1 MTIEFSLEHSWV
13 EYRWGGHAPYCIFEK
28 PACGGSAWICTR
40 TKTLDAAIDECKFRN
55 RVVESLLRDKAANKE
70 WEKYQ
75 AELKKEEYARLCLQE
90 YLAKLKPL
98 PKVIVK
104 KGRRGKSKEQIHKR
118 KKAEFKR
125 RAKRSN
131 KCIY

>member
-1 MTIEFSLEHSWV
+1 MTREFSLEHSWV

-28 PACGGSAWICTR
+28 PACGGSAWICRR
-40 TKTLDAAIDECKFRN
+40 TKTLEAAIDECEFRN
-55 RVVESLLRDKAANKE
+55 RVVESLLQDEATNKE

-75 AELKKEEYARLCLQE
+75 AKLKKEEYARLRLQE
-90 YLAKLKPL
+90 YLTKLKPL
-98 PKVIVK
+98 PKVVK
-104 KGRRGKSKEQIHKR
+104 KGRRGKSKEQMHKR

-125 RAKRSN
+125 RSERRN